1 MSESTAPPHPVQ
13 TTQHEGTAAAQ
24 EEPPQEDPSP
34 RNKAPTK
41 LPAGS
46 HRADSTQQNYKT
58 AAKYIYQW
66 LAENDHVTFEE
77 LTYEHVEADHLQN
90 FVENIMFWLAVTP
103 FKNSNGWLVNRSK
116 EQYFSNI
123 KNAFKLHFPNRE
135 IWASNKEEWWKE
147 LFKDFKTNCERSRL
161 HDATVEEARKSIP
174 LYRDVSKARTNST
187 TVRAK
192 HMNDKAD
199 LRSVAMGM
207 IKEASAYSIQK
218 LFELNLCCQAI

>member
-24 EEPPQEDPSP
+24 EDPPQEDPSP

-46 HRADSTQQNYKT
+46 HKAESTQQNYKT
-58 AAKYIYQW
+58 AAKYIDLW

-103 FKNSNGWLVNRSK
+103 FKTNTGWLMAYHRC
-116 EQYFSNI
+116 E
-123 KNAFKLHFPNRE
+123 NAVLQLYQDGFQ
-135 IWASNKEEWWKE
+135 AS
-147 LFKDFKTNCERSRL
+147 LPGT
-161 HDATVEEARKSIP
+161 
-174 LYRDVSKARTNST
+174 
-187 TVRAK
+187 
-192 HMNDKAD
+192 
-199 LRSVAMGM
+199 
-207 IKEASAYSIQK
+207 
-218 LFELNLCCQAI
+218 